1 MEGRGIYTKE
11 KLTKERILETVVYRM
26 ANRDAN
32 KEMLEEVPHIQL
44 LDLAALYYCPVSL
57 GNACTMGLLVCS
69 EVCRH
74 YGIQDRELDEAARR
88 NTEAMGF
95 TVQDAGE
102 ALGIQGDRFPE
113 SMYVL
118 TNRESLYGASIMLYE
133 DYFRR
138 LAERAGTDLYILPS
152 SIHELIAVPAVNGEL
167 AGLQNI
173 VKEINGTEEA
183 ISPGEVL
190 SNNVYWYSRE
200 GGLTYAVVT
209 SDTKRR

>member
-95 TVQDAGE
+95 SARRISE
-102 ALGIQGDRFPE
+102 MLGIQEDCFPE
-113 SMYVL
+113 IYVL
-118 TNRESLYGASIMLYE
+118 INRESLFGASVILYP
-133 DYFRR
+133 DYLRK
-138 LAERAGTDLYILPS
+138 LAERMGTDLYVLPS
-152 SIHELIAVPAVNGEL
+152 SIHEVIAVTTSGMEPSDLQDLVKTVNGTGW
-167 AGLQNI
+167 AVRPN
-173 VKEINGTEEA
+173 
-183 ISPGEVL
+183 EVL
-190 SNNVYWYSRE
+190 SNNVYRYSRD
-200 GGLTYAVVT
+200 GGLVRVT
-209 SDTKRR
+209 DDGKKR